1 MRLSNSRI
9 DDKRPRGSVGGG
21 NVVPLVS
28 GQAPV
33 GVPAPSRQSLR
44 GLDWFIFFLADVQ
57 TGFGPF
63 IAVYLTT
70 QKWTQVEIGFVLSIA
85 GLVGL
90 IGQMPGGAIVDAAR
104 SERLVAALAIVTI
117 GCAALSYALWP
128 IFPVVVMAAT
138 LHAAASCVLGPAI
151 AAISL
156 GLVGPL
162 AIGERLGRNARFA
175 SLGNGV
181 AAAAMGT
188 SGYLLSS
195 RSVFLVTFALAI
207 PTLLFLA
214 RIREDEVDIA
224 RAHGEVPRPESDP
237 KATSVLTLIRKRPL
251 LIFAVSVLLLQL
263 ANAAMLPLM
272 AGVVTTRSSQW
283 APVLIAAC
291 IIVPQAI
298 VALVSPSVGR
308 KAQQWGRRPLLLLA
322 FAALAA
328 RGLLFAVVKDPYV
341 LVAVQ
346 AFDGIT
352 ASVFSVMVPLI
363 VADVAFGTGHFNLA
377 QGIVGTAVGIGA
389 SLSTV
394 LAGLVSDKFGSNVAF
409 IGLAGIAALGLAMI
423 WLVMP
428 ETRRMAAGEPTG

>member
-1 MRLSNSRI
+1 MPFASTSHSMDRNDGDRH
-9 DDKRPRGSVGGG
+9 GQANGG
-21 NVVPLVS
+21 NVVSSPLLE
-28 GQAPV
+28 PV
-33 GVPAPSRQSLR
+33 KRMAASPSRESQR

-70 QKWTQVEIGFVLSIA
+70 EKWTQGQIGLVLSI
-85 GLVGL
+85 GGVVGL

-104 SERLVAALAIVTI
+104 SERVVAAFAVAII
-117 GCAALSYALWP
+117 GLSALGYAVWP
-128 IFPVVVMAAT
+128 IFPVVVAAAT

-162 AIGERLGRNARFA
+162 AIGERLGRNARYA

-181 AAAAMGT
+181 AAAVMGT
-188 SGYLLSS
+188 CGYLVSS

-207 PTLLFLA
+207 PTLLALA
-214 RIREDEVDIA
+214 RIRGREIDVA
-224 RAHGEVPRPESDP
+224 QAHGAVPREVPDAN
-237 KATSVLTLIRKRPL
+237 ATSVLSLLRQRPL
-251 LIFAVSVLLLQL
+251 LIFAGSVLLLQL

-291 IIVPQAI
+291 IIVPQAV
-298 VALVSPSVGR
+298 VALTSPSVGR
-308 KAQQWGRRPLLLLA
+308 KAQLWGRRPLLLLG
-322 FAALAA
+322 FAALAI
-328 RGLLFAVVKDPYV
+328 RGVLFATVSDPYL

-346 AFDGIT
+346 LFDGIT
-352 ASVFSVMVPLI
+352 AAVFSVMVPLI
-363 VADVAFGTGHFNLA
+363 VADVAFGSGHFNLA
-377 QGIVGTAVGIGA
+377 QGIVGTATGIGA

-394 LAGLVSDKFGSNVAF
+394 LAGYVSDQFGSSAAF
-409 IGLAGIAALGLAMI
+409 TGLAAVAAVGLAMI
-423 WLVMP
+423 WFVMP
-428 ETRRMAAGEPTG
+428 ETRRSTG